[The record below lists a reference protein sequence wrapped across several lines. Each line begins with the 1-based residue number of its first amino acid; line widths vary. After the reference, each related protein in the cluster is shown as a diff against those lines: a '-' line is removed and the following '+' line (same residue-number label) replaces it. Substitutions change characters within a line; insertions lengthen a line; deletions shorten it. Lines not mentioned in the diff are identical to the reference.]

1 MADNDS
7 NTIKPV
13 ESLQN
18 IPLLTP
24 AKRREQRKHRQQPQ
38 KENKEFFEDEENNL
52 VDELDQEPELNENQ
66 NDENTIDYCA

>member
-38 KENKEFFEDEENNL
+38 KEKKEYSEEEQNNL
-52 VDELDQEPELNENQ
+52 AVEPDPGAERTESK
-66 NDENTIDYCA
+66 NDGNTIDYCA

>member
-18 IPLLTP
+18 IPILTP
-24 AKRREQRKHRQQPQ
+24 AKRRDQRTKHQQQ
-38 KENKEFFEDEENNL
+38 HGENKEHSEHERNILADE
-52 VDELDQEPELNENQ
+52 QELNIELSESE
-66 NDENTIDYCA
+66 DGPNTIDYRA